1 MVEAMNQCP
10 GEGVVGCHDPQAALP
25 TEVAMEEASQ
35 QPEEG
40 LVGMTRLRQ
49 LHAHGFAHER

>member
-1 MVEAMNQCP
+1 M
-10 GEGVVGCHDPQAALP
+10 GCQDPQAELP
-25 TEVAMEEASQ
+25 TEVAMEEASY

-49 LHAHGFAHER
+49 LHAHGFAHGR